1 MSPQLTVSSL
11 FSVLALA
18 CLCVA
23 ASLQDLA
30 GMERP
35 AARAAAHALLAAQAG
50 PAPGLHNR

>member
-1 MSPQLTVSSL
+1 MSPQLTLSSL